1 MWNPRVGG
9 EKAATSA
16 ASKSNPFAGYKTI
29 LLKRSS
35 PYSPYSLRQTGV
47 PSRTVRV
54 VLSLWLWVMTS
65 ATRTV
70 AL

>member
-16 ASKSNPFAGYKTI
+16 ASKSNPLAGYKTI

-35 PYSPYSLRQTGV
+35 PYNLRQTGV